1 MTAAG
6 NMALAKRADR
16 SFRFL
21 KNGVVADEFHPASAR
36 LHFASKS
43 TDTLTLG
50 GLPPGLLAA
59 GNTVTVQY
67 RADADSAWA
76 TVFSGDVARITD
88 TCGRG
93 DERLHIVVCEGPWG
107 KMSRLVFRQTW
118 APNVTGASFSSARVI
133 LNQAPT
139 GEDYTITQQVQEIAN
154 FAAAKCGFSAGTA
167 SLGNTVLPKDETRD
181 ITCAAAIQRELRF
194 FPKKVVRFDYSGPTL
209 VISEPSTSGNAGYVA
224 DVPKTAREYV
234 YNAHPI
240 SAVDVY
246 TDDVQIVTGNNNVD
260 KKIAALSHQV
270 YPSGAD
276 TSGLDV
282 LHCYVPLA
290 RASSHSSWKSLESD
304 TEEITSYNLNS
315 NVWWRNKHPRLKDI
329 PLANITISDGDYEPK
344 TYTRIARNTAD
355 ELAEAGLHSKVAV
368 FTCKCKIATDDDE
381 EEDILL
387 TMEFL
392 TTDAM
397 TRTYTWQ
404 TGSSSVAGET
414 LPTGLA
420 EALYRQRA
428 GSLVQERMTIRLAD
442 DWPVIGDAADG
453 LVLQE
458 IDVDCGDCTAALSF
472 GQPEALS
479 AEDMRSLLNGF
490 RQRGCAE
497 NAPVRANG
505 EADASDAIPVGGIK
519 PLTSSEWSPGT
530 KAKTTI
536 KKSGGGTIKM
546 DASSAGTIDLQTTHV
561 GSGKTAQFNDLTYT
575 NAQGQQTT
583 IKVLSTDPA
592 TLPPGGSAPTG
603 TPLEVFTGISSAEF
617 NSTSKQLEVKFARK
631 KVYVLSVDQTDTTDL
646 TLQLPLYENDVVV
659 GSDYNDSVQHVFN
672 NFTRKG
678 VITGSDSQSKP
689 AQVFTSTAH
698 SEE

>member
-67 RADADSAWA
+67 RADANSAWA

-93 DERLHIVVCEGPWG
+93 DERQHTVVCEGPWG

-139 GEDYTITQQVQEIAN
+139 GEAYTITQQVQEIAD

-392 TTDAM
+392 TTDAT

-414 LPTGLA
+414 LPIGLA

-490 RQRGCAE
+490 RQRGYAE
-497 NAPVRANG
+497 NAPIRANG
-505 EADASDAIPVGGIK
+505 EADASDATPVGGIK
-519 PLTSSEWSPGT
+519 PLSSSEWSPGT
-530 KAKTTI
+530 KVKTII
-536 KKSGGGTIKM
+536 KKSRGGTIKM
-546 DASSAGTIDLQTTHV
+546 DATSAGTIDLQTTHV
-561 GSGKTAQFNDLTYT
+561 GSGETAQFRDLTYT
-575 NAQGQQTT
+575 DSNGQKQTV
-583 IKVLSTDPA
+583 KVLSTAAA
-592 TLPPGGSAPTG
+592 TIPPGGSSG
-603 TPLEVFTGISSAEF
+603 S
-617 NSTSKQLEVKFARK
+617 
-631 KVYVLSVDQTDTTDL
+631 QTED
-646 TLQLPLYENDVVV
+646 
-659 GSDYNDSVQHVFN
+659 
-672 NFTRKG
+672 
-678 VITGSDSQSKP
+678 VITGIAFDFDSNNRLVATLTKKRLTVVATEAIRDGTVNLPLWEHNVVVSSAYNSDNDHKFKNKVTGGVVTHESVDTTTSSN
-689 AQVFTSTAH
+689 AEVFTSTAH

>member
-67 RADADSAWA
+67 RADANSAWA

-93 DERLHIVVCEGPWG
+93 DERLHTVVCEGPWG

-368 FTCKCKIATDDDE
+368 FTCKCKIATDDDV

-392 TTDAM
+392 TTDAT

-414 LPTGLA
+414 LPDGLA

-428 GSLVQERMTIRLAD
+428 GSLVQERMTIRLSD

-490 RQRGCAE
+490 RQRGYAE
-497 NAPVRANG
+497 NAPLRANG
-505 EADASDAIPVGGIK
+505 EADASDATPVGGIK
-519 PLTSSEWSPGT
+519 PLSSSEWSPGT
-530 KAKTTI
+530 KVKATI

-546 DASSAGTIDLQTTHV
+546 DATSAGTIDLQTTHV
-561 GSGKTAQFNDLTYT
+561 GNGKTAQFRDLTYT
-575 NAQGQQTT
+575 DSNGKKQTV
-583 IKVLSTDPA
+583 KVLSTAAA
-592 TLPPGGSAPTG
+592 TIPPGGSSG
-603 TPLEVFTGISSAEF
+603 S
-617 NSTSKQLEVKFARK
+617 
-631 KVYVLSVDQTDTTDL
+631 QTED
-646 TLQLPLYENDVVV
+646 
-659 GSDYNDSVQHVFN
+659 
-672 NFTRKG
+672 
-678 VITGSDSQSKP
+678 VITGIAFDFDSNNRLVATLTKKRLTVVATEAIRDGTVNLPLWEHNVVVSSAYNSDNDHKFKNKVTGGVVTHESVDTTTSSNDE
-689 AQVFTSTAH
+689 VFTSTAH

>member
-67 RADADSAWA
+67 RADANSAWA

-93 DERLHIVVCEGPWG
+93 DERQHTVVCEGPWG

-260 KKIAALSHQV
+260 RKIAALSHQV

-392 TTDAM
+392 TTDAT

-414 LPTGLA
+414 LPDGLA

-479 AEDMRSLLNGF
+479 AEDMRSLLNG
-490 RQRGCAE
+490 RRTPPTRRPSA
-497 NAPVRANG
+497 
-505 EADASDAIPVGGIK
+505 
-519 PLTSSEWSPGT
+519 
-530 KAKTTI
+530 
-536 KKSGGGTIKM
+536 
-546 DASSAGTIDLQTTHV
+546 ASSPSPLPNGP
-561 GSGKTAQFNDLTYT
+561 
-575 NAQGQQTT
+575 
-583 IKVLSTDPA
+583 PA
-592 TLPPGGSAPTG
+592 
-603 TPLEVFTGISSAEF
+603 
-617 NSTSKQLEVKFARK
+617 R
-631 KVYVLSVDQTDTTDL
+631 
-646 TLQLPLYENDVVV
+646 
-659 GSDYNDSVQHVFN
+659 
-672 NFTRKG
+672 R
-678 VITGSDSQSKP
+678 
-689 AQVFTSTAH
+689 
-698 SEE
+698 

>member
-67 RADADSAWA
+67 RADANSAWA

-93 DERLHIVVCEGPWG
+93 DERQHTVVCEGPWG

-139 GEDYTITQQVQEIAN
+139 GEDYTITQQVQEIAD
-154 FAAAKCGFSAGTA
+154 FAAAKCGFSAGTV

-246 TDDVQIVTGNNNVD
+246 TDDVQVVTGNNNVD
-260 KKIAALSHQV
+260 RKIAALSHQV

-392 TTDAM
+392 TTDAT

-404 TGSSSVAGET
+404 TGSSSVAGEI
-414 LPTGLA
+414 LPDGLA

-490 RQRGCAE
+490 RQRGYAE
-497 NAPVRANG
+497 NAPIRANG
-505 EADASDAIPVGGIK
+505 EADASDATPVGGIK
-519 PLTSSEWSPGT
+519 PLSSSEWSPGT
-530 KAKTTI
+530 KVKATI

-583 IKVLSTDPA
+583 IKVLSTEAA
-592 TLPPGGSAPTG
+592 TIPPGGGGSGSQT
-603 TPLEVFTGISSAEF
+603 EDVITGISFGFDS
-617 NSTSKQLEVKFARK
+617 STHQLTATLTKKRLTVISKADI
-631 KVYVLSVDQTDTTDL
+631 SGDAPTAT
-646 TLQLPLYENDVVV
+646 LPLYENDVVV

-678 VITGSDSQSKP
+678 VITGSDSQSTP

-698 SEE
+698 LSE

>member
-67 RADADSAWA
+67 RADANSAWA

-93 DERLHIVVCEGPWG
+93 DERQHTVVCEGPWG

-368 FTCKCKIATDDDE
+368 FTCKCKIATDDDV

-392 TTDAM
+392 TTDAT

-414 LPTGLA
+414 LPDGLA

-490 RQRGCAE
+490 RQRGYAE
-497 NAPVRANG
+497 NAPIRANG
-505 EADASDAIPVGGIK
+505 EADASDATPVGGIK
-519 PLTSSEWSPGT
+519 PLSSSEWSPGT
-530 KAKTTI
+530 KVKTII
-536 KKSGGGTIKM
+536 KKSRGGTIKM
-546 DASSAGTIDLQTTHV
+546 DATSAGTIDLQTTHV
-561 GSGKTAQFNDLTYT
+561 GSGETAQFRDLTYT
-575 NAQGQQTT
+575 DSNGQKQTV
-583 IKVLSTDPA
+583 KVLSTAAA
-592 TLPPGGSAPTG
+592 TIPPGGSSG
-603 TPLEVFTGISSAEF
+603 S
-617 NSTSKQLEVKFARK
+617 
-631 KVYVLSVDQTDTTDL
+631 QTED
-646 TLQLPLYENDVVV
+646 
-659 GSDYNDSVQHVFN
+659 
-672 NFTRKG
+672 
-678 VITGSDSQSKP
+678 VITGIAFDFDSNNRLVATLTKKRLTVVATEAIRDGTVNLPLWEHNVVVSSAYNSDNDHKFKNKVTGGVVTHESVDTTTSSN
-689 AQVFTSTAH
+689 AEVFTSTAH

>member
-1 MTAAG
+1 M
-6 NMALAKRADR
+6 NR

-67 RADADSAWA
+67 RADANSAWA

-93 DERLHIVVCEGPWG
+93 DERQHTVVCEGPWG

-260 KKIAALSHQV
+260 RKIAALSHQV

-392 TTDAM
+392 TTDAT

-414 LPTGLA
+414 LPDGLA

-490 RQRGCAE
+490 RQRGYAE
-497 NAPVRANG
+497 NAPIRANG
-505 EADASDAIPVGGIK
+505 EADASDATPVGGIK
-519 PLTSSEWSPGT
+519 PLSSSEWSPGT
-530 KAKTTI
+530 KVKTII
-536 KKSGGGTIKM
+536 KKSRGGTIKM
-546 DASSAGTIDLQTTHV
+546 DATSAGTIDLQTTHV
-561 GSGKTAQFNDLTYT
+561 GSGETAQFRDLTYT
-575 NAQGQQTT
+575 DSNGQQQTV
-583 IKVLSTDPA
+583 KVLSTAAA
-592 TLPPGGSAPTG
+592 TIPPGGSSG
-603 TPLEVFTGISSAEF
+603 S
-617 NSTSKQLEVKFARK
+617 
-631 KVYVLSVDQTDTTDL
+631 QTED
-646 TLQLPLYENDVVV
+646 
-659 GSDYNDSVQHVFN
+659 
-672 NFTRKG
+672 
-678 VITGSDSQSKP
+678 VITGIAFRRGSPSSPRKP
-689 AQVFTSTAH
+689 LETARSTFPSGNTTSLSRPRTTATTTTN
-698 SEE
+698 SRTRSRAASSRMSPSTPPRPVTPKYSRQPRTLKSREVRRWLT

>member
-67 RADADSAWA
+67 RADANSAWA

-93 DERLHIVVCEGPWG
+93 DERQHTVVCEGPWG

-392 TTDAM
+392 TTDAT

-428 GSLVQERMTIRLAD
+428 GSLVQERMTIRLSD

-490 RQRGCAE
+490 RQRGYAE
-497 NAPVRANG
+497 NAPIRASG
-505 EADASDAIPVGGIK
+505 EADASDATPVGGIK

-530 KAKTTI
+530 KVKTTL

-561 GSGKTAQFNDLTYT
+561 GSGKTAQFRDLKYT
-575 NAQGQQTT
+575 DSNGQQQT
-583 IKVLSTDPA
+583 IKVLSTEAA
-592 TLPPGGSAPTG
+592 TIPPGGGGSGSQT
-603 TPLEVFTGISSAEF
+603 EDVITGISFGFDS
-617 NSTSKQLEVKFARK
+617 STHQLTATLTKKRLTVISKADI
-631 KVYVLSVDQTDTTDL
+631 SGDAPTAT
-646 TLQLPLYENDVVV
+646 LPLYENDVVV

-678 VITGSDSQSKP
+678 VITGSDSQSTP
-689 AQVFTSTAH
+689 APVFTSTAH
-698 SEE
+698 SSE

>member
-6 NMALAKRADR
+6 NMALAKRVNR

-67 RADADSAWA
+67 RADAESAWA

-93 DERLHIVVCEGPWG
+93 DERQHTVVCEGPWG

-139 GEDYTITQQVQEIAN
+139 GEDYTITQQVQEIAD
-154 FAAAKCGFSAGTA
+154 FAAAKCGFTAGAA

-194 FPKKVVRFDYSGPTL
+194 FPKKVVRFDYSGPSL
-209 VISEPSTSGNAGYVA
+209 VISEPSTSSDAGYVA

-246 TDDVQIVTGNNNVD
+246 TDDVQVVTGNNNVD
-260 KKIAALSHQV
+260 RKIAALSHQV
-270 YPSGAD
+270 YPAGAD

-290 RASSHSSWKSLESD
+290 RASSHTSWKSLESD

-392 TTDAM
+392 TTDAT

-428 GSLVQERMTIRLAD
+428 GSLVQERMTIRLSD

-490 RQRGCAE
+490 RQRGYAE
-497 NAPVRANG
+497 NAPIRANG
-505 EADASDAIPVGGIK
+505 EADASDATPVGGIK
-519 PLTSSEWSPGT
+519 PLSSSEWSPGT
-530 KAKTTI
+530 KVKTTI
-536 KKSGGGTIKM
+536 KGGAGSGAIKLDASAVDDGKTIETAKLKYTDAEGNEKEMQILGTEDVEIPSASGVKSLNDAAGDMDVIGGGSIRVETSGQTIKI
-546 DASSAGTIDLQTTHV
+546 SYEAGKAPDEDPNADDGLGYCNDVSHD
-561 GSGKTAQFNDLTYT
+561 GADNDLGDG
-575 NAQGQQTT
+575 NGISASGFG
-583 IKVLSTDPA
+583 
-592 TLPPGGSAPTG
+592 PGIGMGGGESDDG
-603 TPLEVFTGISSAEF
+603 GGNGISS
-617 NSTSKQLEVKFARK
+617 NPCK
-631 KVYVLSVDQTDTTDL
+631 K
-646 TLQLPLYENDVVV
+646 
-659 GSDYNDSVQHVFN
+659 G
-672 NFTRKG
+672 K
-678 VITGSDSQSKP
+678 
-689 AQVFTSTAH
+689 A
-698 SEE
+698 

>member
-67 RADADSAWA
+67 RADANSAWA

-93 DERLHIVVCEGPWG
+93 DERQHTVVCEGPWG

-392 TTDAM
+392 TTDAT

-428 GSLVQERMTIRLAD
+428 GSLVQERMTIRLSD

-490 RQRGCAE
+490 RQRGYAE
-497 NAPVRANG
+497 NAPIRANG
-505 EADASDAIPVGGIK
+505 EADASDATPVGGIK

-561 GSGKTAQFNDLTYT
+561 GSGKTAQFRDLKYT
-575 NAQGQQTT
+575 DSNGQQQT
-583 IKVLSTDPA
+583 IKVLSTEAA
-592 TLPPGGSAPTG
+592 TIPPGGGGSGSQT
-603 TPLEVFTGISSAEF
+603 EDVITGISFGFDS
-617 NSTSKQLEVKFARK
+617 STHQLTATLTKKRLTVISKA
-631 KVYVLSVDQTDTTDL
+631 DIDGPAPTT
-646 TLQLPLYENDVVV
+646 TLPLYENDVVV
-659 GSDYNDSVQHVFN
+659 GSDYNDSVPHVFN

-678 VITGSDSQSKP
+678 VITGSDSQSTP
-689 AQVFTSTAH
+689 APVFTSTAH
-698 SEE
+698 SSE